1 MAELL
6 PRLPQYTRGK
16 MRIHNTAAYIK
27 FRLLRR
33 CAPRNDRCRRSLRAI
48 AKQSQKRKF
57 LYNRVIVVVIL
68 FLVSIFMITG
78 CSTYSSIKKSTKKI
92 VNDITAPDDMKKK
105 FAISFFANYTFCAN
119 QNLEELFQKNL
130 AETINRACS
139 DILLIKPGDAGCP
152 DFLTR
157 PLLRETGR
165 LDNLALAKAGRR
177 LGLNAIITGA
187 LIDIIAHKEKRGL
200 LWFKDDKN
208 FLRVLISCEVYDI
221 ETGAKFL
228 DESFDYE
235 VRIDESEFAS
245 IKAKKV
251 KETAALKNA
260 LMHIAEA
267 MGEKICDIIGV
278 LPWKGY
284 VVSIAN
290 DKIIIS
296 AGRRAGLLRGDILE
310 VYENGKII
318 QGKDGRRFFLPGL
331 KTGEIKITD
340 VYPDKAQAVLVT
352 GDKIKTGSSV
362 RIKQ

>member
-1 MAELL
+1 MAGLL
-6 PRLPQYTRGK
+6 PRLLQYTRGK
-16 MRIHNTAAYIK
+16 MRIHNTAAYIRVV
-27 FRLLRR
+27 FAVIFFLF
-33 CAPRNDRCRRSLRAI
+33 SISMI
-48 AKQSQKRKF
+48 A
-57 LYNRVIVVVIL
+57 
-68 FLVSIFMITG
+68 G
-78 CSTYSSIKKSTKKI
+78 CSTYSSVKKSTKKI
-92 VNDITAPDDMKKK
+92 VRDITAPDDMKKRI
-105 FAISFFANYTFCAN
+105 AISFFANYTSCAN

>member
-6 PRLPQYTRGK
+6 PRLLQYTRGK
-16 MRIHNTAAYIK
+16 MRIHNTATYIRVV
-27 FRLLRR
+27 F
-33 CAPRNDRCRRSLRAI
+33 AGI
-48 AKQSQKRKF
+48 FF
-57 LYNRVIVVVIL
+57 LFSIV
-68 FLVSIFMITG
+68 MITG

-92 VNDITAPDDMKKK
+92 VRDITAPDDIKKRI
-105 FAISFFANYTFCAN
+105 AISFFANHTSCTN

-130 AETINRACS
+130 AETINMACS

-157 PLLRETGR
+157 PLLQEPGR

-177 LGLNAIITGA
+177 LGLNAIITGS
-187 LIDIIAHKEKRGL
+187 LIDINVYKEKQGF
-200 LWFKDDKN
+200 LWFKDDRN
-208 FLRVLISCEVYDI
+208 FLRVLISCEVYDV
-221 ETGAKFL
+221 ETGAKLL

-251 KETAALKNA
+251 KETAALKNT

-267 MGEKICDIIGV
+267 MGEKICDTVVV

-284 VVSIAN
+284 VVSTDN
-290 DKIIIS
+290 NRIIIS
-296 AGRRAGLLRGDILE
+296 AGRRAGILRGDILD
-310 VYENGKII
+310 VYESGKII
-318 QGKDGRRFFLPGL
+318 QGKGGRRFFMPGL
-331 KTGEIKITD
+331 KTGEIKITA

-352 GDKIKTGSSV
+352 GDTIKAGSSV
-362 RIKQ
+362 GIKQ

>member
-1 MAELL
+1 VAELL

-16 MRIHNTAAYIK
+16 MRIHNTAAYIRTV
-27 FRLLRR
+27 F
-33 CAPRNDRCRRSLRAI
+33 AVI
-48 AKQSQKRKF
+48 FF
-57 LYNRVIVVVIL
+57 LFSIV
-68 FLVSIFMITG
+68 MITG

-92 VNDITAPDDMKKK
+92 VRDITAPDDIKKRI
-105 FAISFFANYTFCAN
+105 AISFFANHTSCTN

-157 PLLRETGR
+157 PLLQKTGR
-165 LDNLALAKAGRR
+165 LDNLALARAGRR

-187 LIDIIAHKEKRGL
+187 FIDIKVYKEKQGF
-200 LWFKDDKN
+200 LWLKDDRN
-208 FLRVLISCEVYDI
+208 FLRVLISCEVYDV
-221 ETGAKFL
+221 ETGAKLL

-245 IKAKKV
+245 IKAKKI
-251 KETAALKNA
+251 KDTTALKNA
-260 LMHIAEA
+260 LAHIAEA
-267 MGEKICDIIGV
+267 MGEKICDTVGI

-296 AGRRAGLLRGDILE
+296 SGRRAGLLRGDMLE
-310 VYENGKII
+310 VYESGKII
-318 QGKDGRRFFLPGL
+318 QGKDGLRFFLPGL

-340 VYPDKAQAVLVT
+340 VYPDKAHAVLVT
-352 GDKIKTGSSV
+352 GDAIKAGSSI

>member
-1 MAELL
+1 
-6 PRLPQYTRGK
+6 
-16 MRIHNTAAYIK
+16 MRIHNTAVYI
-27 FRLLRR
+27 
-33 CAPRNDRCRRSLRAI
+33 
-48 AKQSQKRKF
+48 
-57 LYNRVIVVVIL
+57 RVIFVVIL
-68 FLVSIFMITG
+68 FLFSISMIAG

-92 VNDITAPDDMKKK
+92 VRDITAVDDMKKK
-105 FAISFFANYTFCAN
+105 VAISFFANYTFCTG

-139 DILLIKPGDAGCP
+139 DILLIKPGDAECP

-157 PLLRETGR
+157 PLLRKTGR

-187 LIDIIAHKEKRGL
+187 FIDIKVYKEKQGL
-200 LWFKDDKN
+200 LWFKDDEN

-221 ETGAKFL
+221 ETGAKLF

-235 VRIDESEFAS
+235 IRIDESEFAS

-260 LMHIAEA
+260 LEHVAEA
-267 MGEKICDIIGV
+267 MGEKICDIIGA

-296 AGRRAGLLRGDILE
+296 SGRRAGLLRGDILE
-310 VYENGKII
+310 VYESEKII

-331 KTGEIKITD
+331 KTGEIKITN
-340 VYPDKAQAVLVT
+340 VYPDKSRAVLVT
-352 GDKIKTGSSV
+352 GDKIKAGSSV
-362 RIKQ
+362 RVKQ